1 MENTRKNPENYYRED
16 VAVAIR
22 TLDMLERGV
31 KNECGELAAKLLEDK
46 ITFADFSAAVAE
58 IASAVEKA
66 QGSVEYFNDAYDVR
80 EEELRQQEE
89 KKEVAEQ

>member
-22 TLDMLERGV
+22 TLNLLERGA
-31 KNECGELAAKLLEDK
+31 KNECGELAAKFLDDK
-46 ITFADFSAAVAE
+46 ITLAEFSAAVAE
-58 IASAVEKA
+58 LVSAVEKA

-80 EEELRQQEE
+80 EEELRQREE